1 MNFTSKDQNDYD
13 NIKKIIYQ
21 TFFFGISYL
30 TNCPSPSSSRQFGLR
45 SYLGLRLL
53 YILPYT
59 LRFGFAY
66 AFHHVI
72 IKRKQKGIIK

>member
-1 MNFTSKDQNDYD
+1 MTTEKKDNKMKYQ
-13 NIKKIIYQ
+13 KI
-21 TFFFGISYL
+21 FGISYL

-59 LRFGFAY
+59 LCYGFAY

-72 IKRKQKGIIK
+72 IKRKQNKKTKMNEIT